1 MIEEKEA
8 SEMEVNF
15 FMNWTKIH
23 IRFMDAGDMR

>member
-8 SEMEVNF
+8 SEKEVNF
-15 FMNWTKIH
+15 FMNGTKIH